1 MSATQNRY
9 PHPLIE
15 RYASAEMADVF
26 SPARQARTWRDL
38 WIALAETER
47 ELGVDVPEAAIEA
60 MRSAR
65 DEVDLARV
73 AELEAGHDSTLETED
88 EDLVAAKHLSYTTDP
103 AGIADCNF
111 YIVTVPTP
119 IGDGNRPLLTPLRA
133 APNSRS
139 AAKLTGVPS
148 SASIR

>member
-26 SPARQARTWRDL
+26 SPARQARVWRDL

-47 ELGVDVPEAAIEA
+47 DLGVAVPEEAIAA
-60 MRSAR
+60 MRAVR

-73 AELEAGHDSTLETED
+73 AELEADLRHDVMAHVHHFGELAPS
-88 EDLVAAKHLSYTTDP
+88 ARAYIHLGATSYD
-103 AGIADCNF
+103 
-111 YIVTVPTP
+111 IVDTSLALQLRGALK
-119 IGDGNRPLLTPLRA
+119 ILGDG
-133 APNSRS
+133 
-139 AAKLTGVPS
+139 
-148 SASIR
+148 